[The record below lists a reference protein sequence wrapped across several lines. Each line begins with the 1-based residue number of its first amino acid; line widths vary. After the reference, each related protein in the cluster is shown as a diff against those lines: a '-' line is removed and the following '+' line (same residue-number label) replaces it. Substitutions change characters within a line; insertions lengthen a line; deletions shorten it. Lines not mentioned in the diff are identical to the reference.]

1 MSQVARAQ
9 AVIDLVV
16 DDEGVA
22 KKVQDSINNAKR
34 LAGKNGIR
42 FKVGV
47 DESNIA
53 SVQKEL
59 INLINGNNDIVLS
72 FDKNAFFKSFDS
84 IDAEGMKR
92 VEAFA
97 QKIQDMLNSIL
108 TSNPNLGKGV
118 LNADAESKEIK
129 KVTDEINNQKAELAQ
144 LEKEKNKYNKIQ
156 KKSAEAIQDAYTKSK
171 NGGRIT
177 SKERF
182 LRQYA
187 ARDELGLGDIEFD
200 YEDRRGK
207 KSKVTSAELSDYFQ
221 ELINQDSLEDYDG
234 YDPKEL
240 AKAFKEIGKTNNL
253 DSYKNIISQ
262 IDERIKKIQELENKI
277 EELKEKFKQEPK
289 KNSEETHHYE
299 ETKEENKEEEKSDK
313 NNGAKKS
320 SGSSGKNNSNG
331 GGTPPTNG
339 DGGDGGGNN
348 PPVKENI
355 EPNNLEEFYQKIEQY
370 RNAKITVVPDE
381 LDEFFNTI
389 EASKNKAK
397 VEIVPDKLDEFYST
411 IESSDNKEKVK
422 VDVESSNLEEFY
434 KAIEEYRNAN
444 INIEPTG
451 IEEFYKAIESL
462 KGADIKLDVEKL
474 EQLFE
479 KEKEEKEEDEK
490 GKKSGTYKKEDEK
503 PHFSPNHTEELT
515 EKPKTQSSNKKDVVV
530 EKPSAEESK
539 NKEKKYEISKD
550 DQKIYDR
557 INKYIKSFKKLKT
570 KDVRE
575 NMAKLL
581 KDSMVRGTPLNEDE
595 VNKLIAYKKVSDTRN
610 NGSKIDIPTL
620 TRQMAKITNRKD
632 ILEPNGFDNIFPGY
646 KYLKDIYDSVDFRLG
661 ENKRI
666 DNEEKLKKKHQEELA
681 KKAQEELELQR
692 QQEEFIRKQ
701 QEEHGR
707 QNQND
712 EPKLE
717 FHAEIDEESKD
728 SVKEEASELQRE
740 IQEEVNSP
748 VQSIDSSKRES
759 LSAIENSPINKD
771 EEFYRDI
778 QSQID
783 SYKKMSKDE
792 ILDKI
797 SSLLALSGSKK
808 SLGDNKSK
816 FTAMAEAYKEKRG
829 DNASSELLIESQIDL
844 MKRNKANDIKDEWK
858 KTLKKFDSAKKKYG
872 NKPNGDELKVT
883 PVHNE
888 LKEELQTEQHKKIE
902 DGNQKPLRIPAQL
915 SDDTIQKIVEQ
926 LKSINVTDPID
937 IPVQISEDSKEKIKT
952 ELNSIVVEKPINVP
966 IDLDENSLAN
976 IEEQLNS
983 ISLNQQLNIPVN
995 VEEESINKLI
1005 EQIKSI
1011 KLDNPLDISVQA
1023 SEESISRII
1032 EQLDSINDKINNK
1045 SLEAPLSIA
1054 KESVSNVIEQLKT
1067 ITTELKADDSLS
1079 IEYKVKVAQESIE
1092 SLLETLSGLK
1102 SNIESNNSLE
1112 LQYKTDIS
1120 EDSIDSALTKIGGL
1134 KQKIIDSISSID
1146 IEFHPVNLN
1155 DITNLIDEQKQMM
1168 SMPRRS
1174 TSGAEYAEEE
1184 ASLRQIV
1191 ELQKTVKKGERNL
1204 AKNVDGKNKKVNN
1217 PLISKEDITS
1227 NGLSVYKESVE
1238 KVLKEFNDNKEDKN
1252 LKDKLIT
1259 YVGAYKNIDKLKN
1272 SVFKDYPKLWNE
1284 ISKSVEKAT
1293 ASQEAYNNI
1302 LKVSEKLKGE
1312 KLTDEDKQVI
1322 SNSSNSKNLKE
1333 ILKDR
1338 FEIGSVDIE
1347 TLKDSVSSLIGEIGK
1362 IGESYNKSV
1371 SDVSSGAETQIAKV
1385 KEVKNA
1391 VDSLSQDLE
1400 NIGVKTLEEMP
1411 NYKSQMKQLQETKQE
1426 LDKQME
1432 AYKKMK
1438 ADFEKMTAS
1447 QTATDKLKNAFKGVD
1462 NWALDTSSITETE
1475 DGMTRFFASF
1485 KNANGEIQK
1494 FKFSVG
1500 DLDKVLTKSGNIKNS
1515 FLNKGELVKGDSTEK
1530 AIDDITKLKNM
1541 SSKTIGFNLDESS
1554 ITKLDNGM
1562 LTFKADVAQTNG
1574 ELKTLY
1580 YTIQDFSKIANKK
1593 NGAFTETFIKS
1604 GKTEEK
1610 LAIEKAKKVN
1620 ENIKN
1625 KREQDIAR
1633 LTDAAS
1639 NTNGFVL
1646 DSAKFDSNGILQ
1658 FTAYVEDAD
1667 GKVQKLSTSV
1677 KELSLIL
1684 TKGGLINKNALDIGN
1699 VTKIEELLGEYKNQ
1713 TKQNKLDDVFGVD
1726 NTNGLQRA
1734 EQLEIQINNLINNQ
1748 NVSLEKQKSILSEI
1762 ASIKAEEAEYYNIYD
1777 EKNVSARNKLQNSLN
1792 DYKNTL
1798 ENVDYTENKNTSY
1811 ENLEGNLKYYDK
1823 LSGKVITVREKME
1836 QLKETADQ
1844 LQDMLVS
1851 GKFDNKDAFEKIK
1864 QQFQDLMAEMNSIY
1878 NNPAYQKI
1886 NKYGEKF
1893 LENAFD
1899 GKKLKELTNNEV
1911 ERYLNKKLEK
1921 DSSKVIEKAKYNPK
1935 NNTAR
1940 AKVVKDGNVENV
1952 SFRLSEKDAKNADKA
1967 SISIHKLYQTEGEYL
1982 STGEKWINNIK
1993 GKVASLTQ
2001 YVTGLSLVMGAF
2013 NRFREGFAFVREFD
2027 SSLTTINQTMNV
2039 STSQLQKLGSSSISL
2054 GKQLGASAQDVLG
2067 AVSIY
2072 ANANETANSILEKAQ
2087 PTVMLSNASGGDV
2100 SEASDQVQAVTQQF
2114 DELEG
2119 QERRI
2124 VNSYEKISSNVAID
2138 FKKGIGVIAEGTQNA
2153 GSVAKESGMQ
2163 FEQFASSVAKVAEKT
2178 RQDGM

>member
-22 KKVQDSINNAKR
+22 KKVQDSISNAKR

-97 QKIQDMLNSIL
+97 QKIQDMLNGIL

-118 LNADAESKEIK
+118 LNADTESKEIK

-182 LRQYA
+182 LRQFA

-221 ELINQDSLEDYDG
+221 ELISQDSLEDYDG

-277 EELKEKFKQEPK
+277 EELKEKFKQESK

-299 ETKEENKEEEKSDK
+299 ETKEETKEEEKSDK
-313 NNGAKKS
+313 KNGAKKS
-320 SGSSGKNNSNG
+320 SGSSGKSNSS
-331 GGTPPTNG
+331 
-339 DGGDGGGNN
+339 GGNN
-348 PPVKENI
+348 PPVKVDI

-370 RNAKITVVPDE
+370 RNAKITVVPDK

-397 VEIVPDKLDEFYST
+397 VEISPDKLDEFYST
-411 IESSDNKEKVK
+411 IESSDNKKKVK
-422 VDVESSNLEEFY
+422 VDVEPSNLEEFY

-479 KEKEEKEEDEK
+479 KAKEEKEEDEK
-490 GKKSGTYKKEDEK
+490 
-503 PHFSPNHTEELT
+503 PHSSSKHTEELT
-515 EKPKTQSSNKKDVVV
+515 EKPKTQSSNKKDVAV
-530 EKPSAEESK
+530 EKPSAEDSK
-539 NKEKKYEISKD
+539 SKEKKYKISKE

-581 KDSMVRGTPLNEDE
+581 KDSMVRGAPLNEDE
-595 VNKLIAYKKVSDTRN
+595 VNKLIAYKKVSDTRD

-620 TRQMAKITNRKD
+620 TKKMAKITNRKD
-632 ILEPNGFDNIFPGY
+632 ILGVDGFDNIFPGY
-646 KYLKDIYDSVDFRLG
+646 KYLKDIYDNVDFKLG

-666 DNEEKLKKKHQEELA
+666 DNEEKLEKKRQEELA

-701 QEEHGR
+701 QEERER

-712 EPKLE
+712 EQKLE
-717 FHAEIDEESKD
+717 FHAKIDEESKN

-740 IQEEVNSP
+740 VQEEVNSQ
-748 VQSIDSSKRES
+748 VQNIDSSKKES
-759 LSAIENSPINKD
+759 LSAIENSPISKD

-783 SYKKMSKDE
+783 SYKKMSEDE
-792 ILDKI
+792 ILNEMA
-797 SSLLALSGSKK
+797 SLLALSGSKK

-829 DNASSELLIESQIDL
+829 DDTSSELMIEGQIDL
-844 MKRNKANDIKDEWK
+844 MKRNKANDIKNEWE

-872 NKPNGDELKVT
+872 NKPNGDEPKAT
-883 PVHNE
+883 PVHDE
-888 LKEELQTEQHKKIE
+888 SKEELQIEQHKKIE
-902 DGNQKPLRIPAQL
+902 DGNPKPLNIPAQL
-915 SDDTIQKIVEQ
+915 SDDAIQKIVEQ
-926 LKSINVTDPID
+926 LKTINITDPID
-937 IPVQISEDSKEKIKT
+937 IP
-952 ELNSIVVEKPINVP
+952 
-966 IDLDENSLAN
+966 
-976 IEEQLNS
+976 IE
-983 ISLNQQLNIPVN
+983 
-995 VEEESINKLI
+995 
-1005 EQIKSI
+1005 
-1011 KLDNPLDISVQA
+1011 
-1023 SEESISRII
+1023 
-1032 EQLDSINDKINNK
+1032 
-1045 SLEAPLSIA
+1045 
-1054 KESVSNVIEQLKT
+1054 
-1067 ITTELKADDSLS
+1067 
-1079 IEYKVKVAQESIE
+1079 
-1092 SLLETLSGLK
+1092 
-1102 SNIESNNSLE
+1102 
-1112 LQYKTDIS
+1112 IS
-1120 EDSIDSALTKIGGL
+1120 EDSINSALTKIGGL

-1146 IEFHPVNLN
+1146 IEFHPTNLN

-1168 SMPRRS
+1168 SMPKRS

-1204 AKNVDGKNKKVNN
+1204 AKNVDGESKKVSN

-1238 KVLKEFNDNKEDKN
+1238 KVLKEFSGNKEDKN
-1252 LKDKLIT
+1252 LKDKLIA

-1272 SVFKDYPKLWNE
+1272 SVFKDYPELWND

-1322 SNSSNSKNLKE
+1322 SDSSNSKNLKE

-1338 FEIGSVDIE
+1338 FEIGTVDIE
-1347 TLKDSVSSLIGEIGK
+1347 TLKDSVSILVSEIGK
-1362 IGESYNKSV
+1362 IGESYNKSS

-1385 KEVKNA
+1385 TEVKNA
-1391 VDSLSQDLE
+1391 VASLSQDLE

-1411 NYKSQMKQLQETKQE
+1411 NYKSQMKQLQKTKQE

-1485 KNANGEIQK
+1485 KNANDEIQK

-1500 DLDKVLTKSGNIKNS
+1500 DLDKVLTKSGNIKKS
-1515 FLNKGELVKGDSTEK
+1515 FLSKGELVKGNSTKK

-1541 SSKTIGFNLDESS
+1541 SSKTIGFNLDEGS

-1604 GKTEEK
+1604 GKTEKK

-1658 FTAYVEDAD
+1658 FTAYVEGAD

-1684 TKGGLINKNALDIGN
+1684 TKNGLINKNAFDIGN
-1699 VTKIEELLGEYKNQ
+1699 VTKIEELLNEYKNQ

-1811 ENLEGNLKYYDK
+1811 ENLEGNLEYYDK

-1878 NNPAYQKI
+1878 NNPAYQKT

-1893 LENAFD
+1893 LESTFD

-1911 ERYLNKKLEK
+1911 EKYLNKILEK
-1921 DSSKVIEKAKYNPK
+1921 NSSKVIEKAKYNPK

-1967 SISIHKLYQTEGEYL
+1967 SISIHKLSQAEGEYL
-1982 STGEKWINNIK
+1982 STGAKWVNGIK

-2001 YVTGLSLVMGAF
+2001 YVTGLSLVMGVF
-2013 NRFREGFAFVREFD
+2013 NKFKEGFAFVREFD

-2054 GKQLGASAQDVLG
+2054 GKQLGTSAQNVLG

-2072 ANANETANSILEKAQ
+2072 ANANETADSILEKSK

-2100 SEASDQVQAVTQQF
+2100 SEASDQIQAVTQQF
-2114 DELEG
+2114 GELEG

-2124 VNSYEKISSNVAID
+2124 VNSYEKISSNVAMD

-2153 GSVAKESGMQ
+2153 GSVAKESGRLH
-2163 FEQFASSVAKVAEKT
+2163 A
-2178 RQDGM
+2178 

>member
-1 MSQVARAQ
+1 MS
-9 AVIDLVV
+9 
-16 DDEGVA
+16 E
-22 KKVQDSINNAKR
+22 
-34 LAGKNGIR
+34 
-42 FKVGV
+42 
-47 DESNIA
+47 
-53 SVQKEL
+53 
-59 INLINGNNDIVLS
+59 
-72 FDKNAFFKSFDS
+72 
-84 IDAEGMKR
+84 
-92 VEAFA
+92 
-97 QKIQDMLNSIL
+97 
-108 TSNPNLGKGV
+108 
-118 LNADAESKEIK
+118 
-129 KVTDEINNQKAELAQ
+129 
-144 LEKEKNKYNKIQ
+144 
-156 KKSAEAIQDAYTKSK
+156 
-171 NGGRIT
+171 
-177 SKERF
+177 
-182 LRQYA
+182 
-187 ARDELGLGDIEFD
+187 
-200 YEDRRGK
+200 
-207 KSKVTSAELSDYFQ
+207 
-221 ELINQDSLEDYDG
+221 
-234 YDPKEL
+234 
-240 AKAFKEIGKTNNL
+240 
-253 DSYKNIISQ
+253 
-262 IDERIKKIQELENKI
+262 
-277 EELKEKFKQEPK
+277 
-289 KNSEETHHYE
+289 
-299 ETKEENKEEEKSDK
+299 
-313 NNGAKKS
+313 
-320 SGSSGKNNSNG
+320 
-331 GGTPPTNG
+331 
-339 DGGDGGGNN
+339 
-348 PPVKENI
+348 
-355 EPNNLEEFYQKIEQY
+355 
-370 RNAKITVVPDE
+370 
-381 LDEFFNTI
+381 
-389 EASKNKAK
+389 
-397 VEIVPDKLDEFYST
+397 
-411 IESSDNKEKVK
+411 
-422 VDVESSNLEEFY
+422 
-434 KAIEEYRNAN
+434 
-444 INIEPTG
+444 
-451 IEEFYKAIESL
+451 
-462 KGADIKLDVEKL
+462 
-474 EQLFE
+474 
-479 KEKEEKEEDEK
+479 
-490 GKKSGTYKKEDEK
+490 
-503 PHFSPNHTEELT
+503 
-515 EKPKTQSSNKKDVVV
+515 
-530 EKPSAEESK
+530 
-539 NKEKKYEISKD
+539 
-550 DQKIYDR
+550 
-557 INKYIKSFKKLKT
+557 
-570 KDVRE
+570 
-575 NMAKLL
+575 
-581 KDSMVRGTPLNEDE
+581 
-595 VNKLIAYKKVSDTRN
+595 
-610 NGSKIDIPTL
+610 
-620 TRQMAKITNRKD
+620 
-632 ILEPNGFDNIFPGY
+632 
-646 KYLKDIYDSVDFRLG
+646 
-661 ENKRI
+661 
-666 DNEEKLKKKHQEELA
+666 
-681 KKAQEELELQR
+681 
-692 QQEEFIRKQ
+692 
-701 QEEHGR
+701 
-707 QNQND
+707 
-712 EPKLE
+712 
-717 FHAEIDEESKD
+717 
-728 SVKEEASELQRE
+728 
-740 IQEEVNSP
+740 
-748 VQSIDSSKRES
+748 
-759 LSAIENSPINKD
+759 
-771 EEFYRDI
+771 
-778 QSQID
+778 
-783 SYKKMSKDE
+783 DE
-792 ILDKI
+792 ILGEI

-829 DNASSELLIESQIDL
+829 NDASSELMIEGQIDL

-858 KTLKKFDSAKKKYG
+858 KTLKKFDSAKKKYE
-872 NKPNGDELKVT
+872 NKPNGDESKVT

-888 LKEELQTEQHKKIE
+888 LKKNLQTEQHKKIE
-902 DGNQKPLRIPAQL
+902 DGNPKPLSIPAKL

-966 IDLDENSLAN
+966 IDLDENSLTN

-995 VEEESINKLI
+995 IEEESINKLI

-1011 KLDNPLDISVQA
+1011 RLDNPLDISVQA

-1092 SLLETLSGLK
+1092 SLLETLSELK

-1191 ELQKTVKKGERNL
+1191 ELQKTVKKGKRNL

-1252 LKDKLIT
+1252 LKDKLIA

-1272 SVFKDYPKLWNE
+1272 SVFKDYPELWND

-1322 SNSSNSKNLKE
+1322 SDSSNSKNLKE

-1515 FLNKGELVKGDSTEK
+1515 FLNKGELVEDDSTEK

-2153 GSVAKESGMQ
+2153 GSVAKESGSLH
-2163 FEQFASSVAKVAEKT
+2163 A
-2178 RQDGM
+2178 

>member
-22 KKVQDSINNAKR
+22 KKVQDSINSAKR

-182 LRQYA
+182 LRHYA

-221 ELINQDSLEDYDG
+221 ELIYQDSLEDYDG

-331 GGTPPTNG
+331 GGTPPPNG

-370 RNAKITVVPDE
+370 RNAKITVVPDK

-479 KEKEEKEEDEK
+479 KAKEEKEEDEK

-503 PHFSPNHTEELT
+503 PHSSPKHTEELT
-515 EKPKTQSSNKKDVVV
+515 EKPKTQPSNKKDVTV
-530 EKPSAEESK
+530 EKSSAEESK
-539 NKEKKYEISKD
+539 NKERKYRISKD

-595 VNKLIAYKKVSDTRN
+595 VNKLIAYKKISDTRN

-632 ILEPNGFDNIFPGY
+632 ILGADGFDNIFPGY

-712 EPKLE
+712 EQKLE

-740 IQEEVNSP
+740 IQEEINSP

-783 SYKKMSKDE
+783 SYKKMSEDE
-792 ILDKI
+792 ILGEI

-829 DNASSELLIESQIDL
+829 NDASSELMIEGQIDL

-858 KTLKKFDSAKKKYG
+858 KTLKKFDSAKKKYE
-872 NKPNGDELKVT
+872 NKPNGDESKVT
-883 PVHNE
+883 PV
-888 LKEELQTEQHKKIE
+888 QHKKIE

-1092 SLLETLSGLK
+1092 SLLETLSELK

-1252 LKDKLIT
+1252 LKDKLIA

-1272 SVFKDYPKLWNE
+1272 SVFKDYPELWND

-1322 SNSSNSKNLKE
+1322 SDSSNSKNLKE

-1371 SDVSSGAETQIAKV
+1371 SDISSGAETQIAKV

-1438 ADFEKMTAS
+1438 ADFEKMTAN

-1625 KREQDIAR
+1625 KRKQDIAR

-1911 ERYLNKKLEK
+1911 ERYLNKILEK

>member
-22 KKVQDSINNAKR
+22 KKVQDSISNAKR
-34 LAGKNGIR
+34 LAGKNGIK

-97 QKIQDMLNSIL
+97 QKIQDMLNGIL

-182 LRQYA
+182 LRQFA

-221 ELINQDSLEDYDG
+221 ELISQDSLEDYDG
-234 YDPKEL
+234 YDPNEL

-277 EELKEKFKQEPK
+277 EGLKEKFKQESK

-313 NNGAKKS
+313 KNGAKKS
-320 SGSSGKNNSNG
+320 SGSSGKSNSSG
-331 GGTPPTNG
+331 GGTPHPNG
-339 DGGDGGGNN
+339 DGGNGGGNN
-348 PPVKENI
+348 PPVKVNI

-370 RNAKITVVPDE
+370 RNAKITIEPNK
-381 LDEFFNTI
+381 LDEFFNSI
-389 EASKNKAK
+389 ETSKNKAK
-397 VEIVPDKLDEFYST
+397 VGIVPDKLDEFYST

-422 VDVESSNLEEFY
+422 VDIESSNLEKFY

-462 KGADIKLDVEKL
+462 KGTDVKLDVEKL

-479 KEKEEKEEDEK
+479 KAKEEKEEDEK
-490 GKKSGTYKKEDEK
+490 S
-503 PHFSPNHTEELT
+503 HSSPKHTEELT
-515 EKPKTQSSNKKDVVV
+515 EKPKTQPSNKKDVTV
-530 EKPSAEESK
+530 EKPSAEENKSK
-539 NKEKKYEISKD
+539 GKKYKISKD

-581 KDSMVRGTPLNEDE
+581 KDSMVRGIPLNEDE
-595 VNKLIAYKKVSDTRN
+595 VNKLIAYKKVSDTRD

-620 TRQMAKITNRKD
+620 TKKMAKITNRKD
-632 ILEPNGFDNIFPGY
+632 ILGVDGFDNIFPGY
-646 KYLKDIYDSVDFRLG
+646 KYLKDIYDNVDFKLG

-666 DNEEKLKKKHQEELA
+666 DNEEKFKKKHQEELA

-692 QQEEFIRKQ
+692 QQEEFVRKQ

-717 FHAEIDEESKD
+717 FHAEIDEESKN

-748 VQSIDSSKRES
+748 VQSIDSSKKES

-771 EEFYRDI
+771 EEFYHDI

-783 SYKKMSKDE
+783 SYKKMSEDE
-792 ILDKI
+792 ILGEI

-829 DNASSELLIESQIDL
+829 DNSSSELMIEGQIDL

-872 NKPNGDELKVT
+872 NKPNSDELKVT
-883 PVHNE
+883 PISDE
-888 LKEELQTEQHKKIE
+888 LKKNLQIEANKIE
-902 DGNQKPLRIPAQL
+902 GVNPKPLNIPAQL
-915 SDDTIQKIVEQ
+915 SEDARQKIVEQ
-926 LKSINVTDPID
+926 LKTINITDPID
-937 IPVQISEDSKEKIKT
+937 IPVE
-952 ELNSIVVEKPINVP
+952 
-966 IDLDENSLAN
+966 
-976 IEEQLNS
+976 
-983 ISLNQQLNIPVN
+983 
-995 VEEESINKLI
+995 
-1005 EQIKSI
+1005 
-1011 KLDNPLDISVQA
+1011 
-1023 SEESISRII
+1023 
-1032 EQLDSINDKINNK
+1032 
-1045 SLEAPLSIA
+1045 
-1054 KESVSNVIEQLKT
+1054 
-1067 ITTELKADDSLS
+1067 
-1079 IEYKVKVAQESIE
+1079 
-1092 SLLETLSGLK
+1092 
-1102 SNIESNNSLE
+1102 
-1112 LQYKTDIS
+1112 IS
-1120 EDSIDSALTKIGGL
+1120 EDSINSVLTKIGGL
-1134 KQKIIDSISSID
+1134 KQKIIDNISSID
-1146 IEFHPVNLN
+1146 IEFHPTNLN
-1155 DITNLIDEQKQMM
+1155 DITNLIDEQKQMI

-1174 TSGAEYAEEE
+1174 TSGTEYAEEE

-1191 ELQKTVKKGERNL
+1191 ELQKTVKKGERSL
-1204 AKNVDGKNKKVNN
+1204 AKNVDGESKKVNN

-1238 KVLKEFNDNKEDKN
+1238 KVLKEFSDNKEDKN
-1252 LKDKLIT
+1252 LKDKLVA

-1272 SVFKDYPKLWNE
+1272 SVFKDYPELWNE

-1322 SNSSNSKNLKE
+1322 SDSSNSKNLKE

-1347 TLKDSVSSLIGEIGK
+1347 TLKDSVSNLIGEIGK

-1385 KEVKNA
+1385 TEVKNA
-1391 VDSLSQDLE
+1391 VASLSQDLE

-1411 NYKSQMKQLQETKQE
+1411 NYKSQMNQLQKTKQE

-1438 ADFEKMTAS
+1438 ADFEKMTAN
-1447 QTATDKLKNAFKGVD
+1447 QTVTDKLKNAFNGVD
-1462 NWALDTSSITETE
+1462 NWTLDTSSIIETE
-1475 DGMTRFFASF
+1475 NGMTRFFASF
-1485 KNANGEIQK
+1485 KNANDEIQK

-1515 FLNKGELVKGDSTEK
+1515 FLNKGELVEGNSTEK

-1554 ITKLDNGM
+1554 ITKLNNGM

-1593 NGAFTETFIKS
+1593 NGVFTETFLKS

-1684 TKGGLINKNALDIGN
+1684 TKNGLINKNAFDIGN

-1811 ENLEGNLKYYDK
+1811 ENLEGNLNYYDK

-1878 NNPAYQKI
+1878 NNPAYQKV

-1893 LENAFD
+1893 LGNAFD
-1899 GKKLKELTNNEV
+1899 GKKLKELTNKEV
-1911 ERYLNKKLEK
+1911 ERYLNEKLGK

-1935 NNTAR
+1935 NNTAS
-1940 AKVVKDGNVENV
+1940 AKVVKNGNVENV

-1967 SISIHKLYQTEGEYL
+1967 SISIHKLSQAEGEYL
-1982 STGEKWINNIK
+1982 STGAKWKNAIE

-2001 YVTGLSLVMGAF
+2001 YVTGLSLVMGVF
-2013 NRFREGFAFVREFD
+2013 NRFREGLAFVREFD

-2054 GKQLGASAQDVLG
+2054 GKQLGSNAQDVLG

-2072 ANANETANSILEKAQ
+2072 ANATETADSILEKSK

-2100 SEASDQVQAVTQQF
+2100 NESSDQIQAVTQQF

-2124 VNSYEKISSNVAID
+2124 VNSYEKISSNVAMD

-2153 GSVAKESGMQ
+2153 GSVAKESGRLH
-2163 FEQFASSVAKVAEKT
+2163 A
-2178 RQDGM
+2178 

>member
-22 KKVQDSINNAKR
+22 KKVQDSISNAKR

-97 QKIQDMLNSIL
+97 QKIQDMLNGIL

-182 LRQYA
+182 LRQFA

-221 ELINQDSLEDYDG
+221 ELISQDSLEDYDG
-234 YDPKEL
+234 YNPNEL

-277 EELKEKFKQEPK
+277 EGLKEKFKQESK

-313 NNGAKKS
+313 KNGAKKS
-320 SGSSGKNNSNG
+320 SGSSGKSNSSG
-331 GGTPPTNG
+331 GGTPHPNG
-339 DGGDGGGNN
+339 DGGNGGGNN
-348 PPVKENI
+348 PPVKVNI

-370 RNAKITVVPDE
+370 RNVKITIEPNK
-381 LDEFFNTI
+381 LDEFFNSI
-389 EASKNKAK
+389 ETSKNKAK
-397 VEIVPDKLDEFYST
+397 VGIVPDKLDEFYST

-422 VDVESSNLEEFY
+422 VDIESSNLEKFY
-434 KAIEEYRNAN
+434 KTIEEYRNAN

-462 KGADIKLDVEKL
+462 KGTDVKLDVEKL
-474 EQLFE
+474 EQLF
-479 KEKEEKEEDEK
+479 KKAKEEKEEDEK
-490 GKKSGTYKKEDEK
+490 S
-503 PHFSPNHTEELT
+503 HSSPKHTEELT
-515 EKPKTQSSNKKDVVV
+515 EKPKTQPSNKKDVTV
-530 EKPSAEESK
+530 EKPSAEENKSK
-539 NKEKKYEISKD
+539 GKKYKISKD

-581 KDSMVRGTPLNEDE
+581 KDSMVRGIPLNEDE
-595 VNKLIAYKKVSDTRN
+595 VNKLIAYKKVSDTRD

-620 TRQMAKITNRKD
+620 TKKMAKITNRKD
-632 ILEPNGFDNIFPGY
+632 ILGVDGFDNIFPGY
-646 KYLKDIYDSVDFRLG
+646 KYLKDIYDNVDFKLG

-692 QQEEFIRKQ
+692 QQEEFVRKQ

-717 FHAEIDEESKD
+717 FHAEIDEESKN

-748 VQSIDSSKRES
+748 VQSIDSSKKES

-771 EEFYRDI
+771 EEFYHDI

-783 SYKKMSKDE
+783 SYKKMSEDE
-792 ILDKI
+792 ILGEI

-829 DNASSELLIESQIDL
+829 DNSSSELMIEGQIDL

-872 NKPNGDELKVT
+872 NKPNSDELKVT
-883 PVHNE
+883 PISDE
-888 LKEELQTEQHKKIE
+888 LKKNLQIEANKIE
-902 DGNQKPLRIPAQL
+902 GVNPKPLNIPAQL
-915 SDDTIQKIVEQ
+915 SEDARQKIVEQ
-926 LKSINVTDPID
+926 LKTINITDPID
-937 IPVQISEDSKEKIKT
+937 IPVE
-952 ELNSIVVEKPINVP
+952 
-966 IDLDENSLAN
+966 
-976 IEEQLNS
+976 
-983 ISLNQQLNIPVN
+983 
-995 VEEESINKLI
+995 
-1005 EQIKSI
+1005 
-1011 KLDNPLDISVQA
+1011 
-1023 SEESISRII
+1023 
-1032 EQLDSINDKINNK
+1032 
-1045 SLEAPLSIA
+1045 
-1054 KESVSNVIEQLKT
+1054 
-1067 ITTELKADDSLS
+1067 
-1079 IEYKVKVAQESIE
+1079 
-1092 SLLETLSGLK
+1092 
-1102 SNIESNNSLE
+1102 
-1112 LQYKTDIS
+1112 IS
-1120 EDSIDSALTKIGGL
+1120 EDSINSVLTKIGGL
-1134 KQKIIDSISSID
+1134 KQKIIDNISSID
-1146 IEFHPVNLN
+1146 IEFHPTNLN
-1155 DITNLIDEQKQMM
+1155 DITNLIDEQKQMI

-1174 TSGAEYAEEE
+1174 TSGTEYAEEE

-1191 ELQKTVKKGERNL
+1191 ELQKTVKKGERSL
-1204 AKNVDGKNKKVNN
+1204 AKNVDGESKKVNN

-1238 KVLKEFNDNKEDKN
+1238 KVLKEFSDNKEDKN
-1252 LKDKLIT
+1252 LKDKLVA

-1272 SVFKDYPKLWNE
+1272 SVFKDYPELWNE

-1322 SNSSNSKNLKE
+1322 SDSSNSKNLKE

-1347 TLKDSVSSLIGEIGK
+1347 TLKDSVSNLIGEIGK

-1385 KEVKNA
+1385 TEVKNA
-1391 VDSLSQDLE
+1391 VASLSQDLE

-1411 NYKSQMKQLQETKQE
+1411 NYKSQMNQLQKTKQE

-1438 ADFEKMTAS
+1438 ADFEKMTAN
-1447 QTATDKLKNAFKGVD
+1447 QTVTDKLKNAFNGVD
-1462 NWALDTSSITETE
+1462 NWTLDTSSIIETE
-1475 DGMTRFFASF
+1475 NGMTRFFASF
-1485 KNANGEIQK
+1485 KNANDEIQK

-1515 FLNKGELVKGDSTEK
+1515 FLNKGELVEGNSTEK

-1554 ITKLDNGM
+1554 ITKLNNGM

-1593 NGAFTETFIKS
+1593 NGVFTETFLKS

-1684 TKGGLINKNALDIGN
+1684 TKNGLINKNAFDIGN

-1811 ENLEGNLKYYDK
+1811 ENLEGNLNYYDK

-1878 NNPAYQKI
+1878 NNPAYQKV

-1893 LENAFD
+1893 LGNAFD
-1899 GKKLKELTNNEV
+1899 GKKLKELTNKEV
-1911 ERYLNKKLEK
+1911 ERYLNEKLGK

-1935 NNTAR
+1935 NNTAS
-1940 AKVVKDGNVENV
+1940 AKVVKNGNVENV

-1967 SISIHKLYQTEGEYL
+1967 SISIHKLSQAEGEYL
-1982 STGEKWINNIK
+1982 STGAKWKNAIE

-2001 YVTGLSLVMGAF
+2001 YVTGLSLVMGVF
-2013 NRFREGFAFVREFD
+2013 NRFREGLAFVREFD

-2054 GKQLGASAQDVLG
+2054 GKQLGSNAQDVLG

-2072 ANANETANSILEKAQ
+2072 ANATETADSILEKSK

-2100 SEASDQVQAVTQQF
+2100 NESSDQIQAVTQQF

-2124 VNSYEKISSNVAID
+2124 VNSYEKISSNVAMD

-2153 GSVAKESGMQ
+2153 GSVAKESGRLY
-2163 FEQFASSVAKVAEKT
+2163 A
-2178 RQDGM
+2178 

>member
-22 KKVQDSINNAKR
+22 KKVQDSISNAKR

-97 QKIQDMLNSIL
+97 QKIQDMLNGIL

-182 LRQYA
+182 LRQFA

-221 ELINQDSLEDYDG
+221 ELISQDSLEDYDG

-277 EELKEKFKQEPK
+277 EELKEKFKQESK

-299 ETKEENKEEEKSDK
+299 ETKEETKEEEKSDK
-313 NNGAKKS
+313 KNGAKKS
-320 SGSSGKNNSNG
+320 SGSSGKSNSSG
-331 GGTPPTNG
+331 GGTPPPNG

-348 PPVKENI
+348 PPVKVDI

-370 RNAKITVVPDE
+370 RNAKITVVPDK

-397 VEIVPDKLDEFYST
+397 VEISPDKLDEFYST
-411 IESSDNKEKVK
+411 IESSDNKKKVK
-422 VDVESSNLEEFY
+422 VDVEPSNLEEFY

-479 KEKEEKEEDEK
+479 KAKEEKEEDEK
-490 GKKSGTYKKEDEK
+490 DKKKGTSKEEDEK
-503 PHFSPNHTEELT
+503 SHSSPKHTEELT
-515 EKPKTQSSNKKDVVV
+515 EKPKTQPSNKKDVTV
-530 EKPSAEESK
+530 EKPSVEESK
-539 NKEKKYEISKD
+539 NKERKYRISKE

-595 VNKLIAYKKVSDTRN
+595 VNKLIAYKKVSDTRI
-610 NGSKIDIPTL
+610 NGSEIDIPTL

-632 ILEPNGFDNIFPGY
+632 ILGVNGFDNIFPGY
-646 KYLKDIYDSVDFRLG
+646 KYLKDIYDNVDFKLG

-666 DNEEKLKKKHQEELA
+666 DNEEKLEKKRQEELA

-701 QEEHGR
+701 QEERER

-740 IQEEVNSP
+740 VQEEVNSP
-748 VQSIDSSKRES
+748 VQNIDSSKKES

-783 SYKKMSKDE
+783 SYKKMSEDE
-792 ILDKI
+792 ILGEI

-829 DNASSELLIESQIDL
+829 NDASSELMIEGQIDL

-872 NKPNGDELKVT
+872 NKPNGDEPKAT
-883 PVHNE
+883 PISDE
-888 LKEELQTEQHKKIE
+888 LKKNLQIEVNKIE
-902 DGNQKPLRIPAQL
+902 GVNPKPLNIPVQL
-915 SDDTIQKIVEQ
+915 SEDARQKIVEQ
-926 LKSINVTDPID
+926 LKTINITDPID

-976 IEEQLNS
+976 IEEQLYS

-1120 EDSIDSALTKIGGL
+1120 EDSINSALTKIGGL

-1217 PLISKEDITS
+1217 PLVSKEDITS

-1252 LKDKLIT
+1252 LKDKLIA
-1259 YVGAYKNIDKLKN
+1259 YVGAYKNIDKLKS
-1272 SVFKDYPKLWNE
+1272 SVFKDYPELWNE

-1322 SNSSNSKNLKE
+1322 SDSSNSKNLKE

-1338 FEIGSVDIE
+1338 FEIGTVDIE
-1347 TLKDSVSSLIGEIGK
+1347 TLKNSVSSLVSEIGK
-1362 IGESYNKSV
+1362 IGESYNKSS
-1371 SDVSSGAETQIAKV
+1371 SDISSGAETQIAKV
-1385 KEVKNA
+1385 TEVKNA
-1391 VDSLSQDLE
+1391 VASLSQDLE

-1438 ADFEKMTAS
+1438 ADFEKMTAK
-1447 QTATDKLKNAFKGVD
+1447 QTVTDKLKNAFEGVD
-1462 NWALDTSSITETE
+1462 NWTLDTSSIIETE
-1475 DGMTRFFASF
+1475 NGMTRFFASF
-1485 KNANGEIQK
+1485 KNANNEIQK

-1515 FLNKGELVKGDSTEK
+1515 FLNKGELVKGNSTKK

-1554 ITKLDNGM
+1554 ITKLNNGM

-1593 NGAFTETFIKS
+1593 NGAFTETFLKS

-1684 TKGGLINKNALDIGN
+1684 TKNGLINKNAFDIGN

-1713 TKQNKLDDVFGVD
+1713 TKQNKLDDVFGID

-1811 ENLEGNLKYYDK
+1811 ENLNGSLKYYDK
-1823 LSGKVITVREKME
+1823 LSGKVITVRERME

-1893 LENAFD
+1893 LGNAFD
-1899 GKKLKELTNNEV
+1899 GKKLKELTNDEV
-1911 ERYLNKKLEK
+1911 ERYLNEKLEK

-1967 SISIHKLYQTEGEYL
+1967 SISIHKLSQTEGEYL
-1982 STGEKWINNIK
+1982 STGAKWKNAIE
-1993 GKVASLTQ
+1993 GKIASLTQ
-2001 YVTGLSLVMGAF
+2001 YVTGLSLVMGVF
-2013 NRFREGFAFVREFD
+2013 NKFREGFAFVREFD

-2100 SEASDQVQAVTQQF
+2100 SESSDQIQAVTQQF

-2124 VNSYEKISSNVAID
+2124 VNSYEKISSNVAMD